1 MESWEVPEGEGT
13 FDFTELWQRKGEGVQ
28 SWWGELMWEP
38 GFGDGLLKRKL
49 GGDWVGTARVE
60 ALVSEVVRS

>member
-1 MESWEVPEGEGT
+1 MVGGADVGARVWGWTTEKEV
-13 FDFTELWQRKGEGVQ
+13 
-28 SWWGELMWEP
+28 
-38 GFGDGLLKRKL
+38 